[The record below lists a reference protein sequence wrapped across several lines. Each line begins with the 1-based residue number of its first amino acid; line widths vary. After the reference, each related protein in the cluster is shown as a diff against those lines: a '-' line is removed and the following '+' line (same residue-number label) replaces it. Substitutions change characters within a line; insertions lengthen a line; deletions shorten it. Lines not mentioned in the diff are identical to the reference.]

1 MIINTVPQ
9 VQKNLIDVCI
19 TCKASVDN
27 TEWVSST
34 CHSNVSD
41 EKLLQNEFSCETR
54 MPKLYTFTRNIKIPM
69 YPIHANNI
77 MRTP

>member
-1 MIINTVPQ
+1 MIINTVHQ

-34 CHSNVSD
+34 CHSNLTD
-41 EKLLQNEFSCETR
+41 EKLPDESSLRLT
-54 MPKLYTFTRNIKIPM
+54 K
-69 YPIHANNI
+69 
-77 MRTP
+77 